1 LKLSVSGDTS
11 ADSTT
16 SGCVPIAELALALDE
31 LDGFDELEPVL
42 DELDELGELLQ
53 AAIVSTASAPRV

>member
-1 LKLSVSGDTS
+1 
-11 ADSTT
+11 
-16 SGCVPIAELALALDE
+16 VPIAELALALDE
-31 LDGFDELEPVL
+31 LDGLEPVL

>member
-1 LKLSVSGDTS
+1 
-11 ADSTT
+11 
-16 SGCVPIAELALALDE
+16 VPIAELALALDE
-31 LDGFDELEPVL
+31 AEPVLDGLEPVL